1 MFIPQNE
8 AELTKLVF
16 WVRPLSRRDFRKN
29 RAADFAFQIAQLQ
42 CLKGIEIFRDDE
54 RVLETALEF
63 RRIGRDGL
71 YIASLIYL
79 GLRQDPIACLTL
91 AGILAQRVVSPLGIR
106 PPNSMRLMARAIGWL
121 AAMDQGRFESG
132 FGSVPQALTR
142 VEASKTDTD
151 ATIDAGLKRKLELNE
166 RRILLVEKPLR
177 KWKSETT
184 SWERYA
190 ALNDRLDLRGKLD
203 RQGEARL
210 LAALR
215 DEYPWALDLL
225 ADIETAIAL
234 SIGAGTPWL
243 SIPPILIV
251 GPPGIGKTRFVRR
264 LSELSGV
271 PYRTIN
277 GAGSSDNRDFSG
289 TARGWGTAHPSRIV
303 EILCD
308 TQVANPIVLF
318 DEIDKAGGGE
328 RNGRAAA
335 TLLTMLEPET
345 RSRFFDEALAANVDL
360 SFVNWVLTANE
371 VTGLGR
377 PLLSRLRVVHM
388 SAPPASAAPRI
399 IRSAIQDIGVR
410 LGWPKEALPELDQE
424 VQDALVDAM
433 AKGASPRNI
442 AAMLEQILA
451 IEVKWR
457 RSR

>member
-1 MFIPQNE
+1 
-8 AELTKLVF
+8 
-16 WVRPLSRRDFRKN
+16 
-29 RAADFAFQIAQLQ
+29 
-42 CLKGIEIFRDDE
+42 
-54 RVLETALEF
+54 
-63 RRIGRDGL
+63 
-71 YIASLIYL
+71 
-79 GLRQDPIACLTL
+79 
-91 AGILAQRVVSPLGIR
+91 
-106 PPNSMRLMARAIGWL
+106 MARAIGWL
-121 AAMDQGRFESG
+121 AAMDQGKFERG
-132 FGSVPQALTR
+132 FGSAPQALSR
-142 VEASKTDTD
+142 IEAAKADTT
-151 ATIDAGLKRKLELNE
+151 AAIDAALKRKLELNE
-166 RRILLVEKPLR
+166 RRISLVDKPLR

-190 ALNDRLDLRGKLD
+190 ALNSPLDLRGKLD
-203 RQGEARL
+203 RQGEISL

-215 DEYPWALDLL
+215 EEYPWAHDLL
-225 ADIETAIAL
+225 TDIETATAL

-277 GAGSSDNRDFSG
+277 GAGSSDNRDFAG
-289 TARGWGTAHPSRIV
+289 TARGWGTSHPTRIV

-318 DEIDKAGGGE
+318 DEIEKAGGGE
-328 RNGRAAA
+328 RNGKAAA

-388 SAPPASAAPRI
+388 PAPPASAAPRI
-399 IRSAIQDIGVR
+399 IRSAIQDIGRR
-410 LGWPKEALPELDQE
+410 LGWPKEALPELDPE
-424 VQDALVDAM
+424 VHDALVDAM

-442 AAMLEQILA
+442 ATMLEQILA
-451 IEVKWR
+451 IEFKWR
-457 RSR
+457 RSL